1 MREFEPQ
8 FSTPVVAK
16 LVQNIDNP
24 NNSDPNKA
32 TKVLPDVVSP
42 PTKIEPEPIV
52 TVVKPV
58 KKSHYAVG
66 DVIEVAS
73 IFYLYNAAN
82 VDERS
87 PGLLQLIDVLNT
99 HKHVI
104 LEIAAH
110 TDAVGPSQ
118 YNLELSQ
125 KRADALKAYL
135 IRKGITADRLKSKG
149 YGETQIKNRCKEGVN
164 CSDA

>member
-1 MREFEPQ
+1 MFMFSVDGENLIVNSNKRAEFIIIGRLDERGQFLREFEPQ

-16 LVQNIDNP
+16 LVQNNDNP

-73 IFYLYNAAN
+73 IFYLSVVN
-82 VDERS
+82 DFF
-87 PGLLQLIDVLNT
+87 PIGLFSSSFSFFNYSAFLLVSVFCMSSFISS
-99 HKHVI
+99 I
-104 LEIAAH
+104 
-110 TDAVGPSQ
+110 
-118 YNLELSQ
+118 
-125 KRADALKAYL
+125 
-135 IRKGITADRLKSKG
+135 
-149 YGETQIKNRCKEGVN
+149 
-164 CSDA
+164 